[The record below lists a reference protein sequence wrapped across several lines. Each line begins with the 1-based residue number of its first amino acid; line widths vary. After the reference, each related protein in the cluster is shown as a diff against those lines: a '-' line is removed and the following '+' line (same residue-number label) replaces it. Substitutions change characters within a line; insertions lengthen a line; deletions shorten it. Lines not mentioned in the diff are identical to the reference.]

1 MLNYLIILFFIIID
15 VLFLGVMFDLLLML
29 EEIIMRK
36 LTGKGIVEQI
46 VEYLENK

>member
-1 MLNYLIILFFIIID
+1 MLNDLIILFFITID
-15 VLFLGVMFDLLLML
+15 FLFLGIIFDLLLTL